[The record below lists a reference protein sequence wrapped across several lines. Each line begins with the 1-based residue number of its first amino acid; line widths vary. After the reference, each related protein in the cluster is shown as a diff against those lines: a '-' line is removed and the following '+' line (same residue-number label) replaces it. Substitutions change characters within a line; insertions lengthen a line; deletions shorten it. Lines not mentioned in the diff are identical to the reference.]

1 MTGLTIVLTIL
12 VIQITIFGVVMYFLW
27 KKWGKKLFNMIDNF
41 QNLAKNSEI
50 QTKLPI
56 KTYYQQELEK
66 INKIVERYQKK

>member
-1 MTGLTIVLTIL
+1 MTGLTIILTIL
-12 VIQITIFGVVMYFLW
+12 VIQITIFGMVMYFLW